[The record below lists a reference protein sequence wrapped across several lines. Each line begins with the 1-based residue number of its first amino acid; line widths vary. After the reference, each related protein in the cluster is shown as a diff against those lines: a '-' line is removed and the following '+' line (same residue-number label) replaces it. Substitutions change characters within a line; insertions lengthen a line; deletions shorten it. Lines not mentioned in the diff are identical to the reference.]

1 MVDSAAMFVKKSLPP
16 SNTLSTEEAAE
27 GARIRG
33 VMMEMA
39 GVEMGPNLKLE
50 PTDESKVR
58 DIQRQAAEHK
68 AALGEIQMRHE
79 RQKAII
85 MDMLNRCDSR
95 AVTIVGEAA
104 MAKGLDPATAQLD
117 WSTYTFVTKEK
128 P

>member
-1 MVDSAAMFVKKSLPP
+1 MVDSAAMFVKKSPPP
-16 SNTLSTEEAAE
+16 SGTLGPEEAAE

-39 GVEMGPNLKLE
+39 GVKMGPNLKLD
-50 PTDESKVR
+50 PTDEAKVR

-85 MDMLNRCDSR
+85 MDMLNRCDAR
-95 AVTIVGEAA
+95 AASIVGEAA
-104 MAKGLDPATAQLD
+104 MAKGLDPAAVQLD
-117 WSTYTFVTKEK
+117 WNTYTFVTKER